1 MIAREIKLALTNALC
16 VVVTTASLM
25 TARVAT
31 APAAESVDAGSPSC
45 GGSKSALV
53 KAAFEMLSTAQR
65 HTTEWDGPKTGPKAL
80 PDKLVVYV
88 AQDMRNGGVLGVSEG
103 VQSAASAIGW
113 RLKIIDGAGT
123 VAGRV
128 AAINQ
133 AVALKP
139 DGIVLGSVDS
149 QEEAKAIRDAAQQ
162 GIKIVG
168 WHSTAASGPVQD
180 PPIFTNVTTDA
191 TDVAKVAAAFA
202 LQFTNCTAGAVIFWQ
217 SGDAIGIKKAETMRD
232 VVQACPGC
240 KLIDY
245 VNTPLADTAARMPQN
260 TTSLLQRFGKSWTIG
275 LGINDLYFDFASPA
289 LRSAGSPA
297 SGPPNFISAGDGSV
311 AAFNRVRS
319 GEYQIGTVAEPLH
332 EAGWQLIDELNR
344 ALSGQPPSGY
354 VAPVHLVTKN
364 NIQYDGGPNNVY
376 DPDNNY
382 QAQYKMIWGK

>member
-1 MIAREIKLALTNALC
+1 MTAKRIKFLRINALIG
-16 VVVTTASLM
+16 VLASASLGAGIQ
-25 TARVAT
+25 TALGAQLAEAT
-31 APAAESVDAGSPSC
+31 SASCGSSPS
-45 GGSKSALV
+45 GPVAAALELL
-53 KAAFEMLSTAQR
+53 ATAQR
-65 HTTEWDGPKTGPKAL
+65 HTTEWDGPVTGPKAL
-80 PDKLVVYV
+80 PDKLVVYA

-103 VQSAASAIGW
+103 VQSAIAAIGW
-113 RLKIIDGAGT
+113 RLKIIDGAGN

-139 DGIVLGSVDS
+139 DGIILGSVDA
-149 QEEAKAIRDAAQQ
+149 QEEAKAIRAAAQQ

-168 WHSTAASGPVQD
+168 WHSTASSGPVGD

-191 TDVAKVAAAFA
+191 TSVAKVAAAYA
-202 LQFTNCTAGAVIFWQ
+202 LQTTNCAAGSVIFWQ
-217 SGDAIGIKKAETMRD
+217 SGDAIGIKKAQTMRD
-232 VVQACPGC
+232 VIQACSGC
-240 KLIDY
+240 KLLDY

-260 TTSLLQRFGKSWTIG
+260 TTSLLQRFGKGWTTG

-289 LRSAGSPA
+289 LRSVGIPS
-297 SGPPNFISAGDGSV
+297 SGPPTFISAGDGSV

-332 EAGWQLIDELNR
+332 EAGWQLVDELNR

-354 VAPVHLVTKN
+354 VAPVHLVTKD
-364 NIQYDGGPNNVY
+364 NIQYDGGPNNIY

-382 QAQYKMIWGK
+382 QMHYKTIWGK

>member
-1 MIAREIKLALTNALC
+1 MTAKRIKFLRINALIG
-16 VVVTTASLM
+16 VLASASLGAGIQ
-25 TARVAT
+25 TALGAQLAEAT
-31 APAAESVDAGSPSC
+31 SASCGSSPS
-45 GGSKSALV
+45 GPVAAALELL
-53 KAAFEMLSTAQR
+53 ATAQR
-65 HTTEWDGPKTGPKAL
+65 HTTEWDGPATGPKAL
-80 PDKLVVYV
+80 PDKLVVYA

-103 VQSAASAIGW
+103 VQSAIAAIGW
-113 RLKIIDGAGT
+113 RLKIIDGAGN

-139 DGIVLGSVDS
+139 DGIILGSVDA
-149 QEEAKAIRDAAQQ
+149 QEEAKAIRAAAQQ

-168 WHSTAASGPVQD
+168 WHSTASSGPVGD

-191 TDVAKVAAAFA
+191 TSVAKVAAAYA
-202 LQFTNCTAGAVIFWQ
+202 LQTTNCAAGSVIFWQ
-217 SGDAIGIKKAETMRD
+217 SGDAIGIKKAQTMRD
-232 VVQACPGC
+232 VIQACSGC
-240 KLIDY
+240 KLLDY

-260 TTSLLQRFGKSWTIG
+260 TTSLLQRFGKGWTTG

-289 LRSAGSPA
+289 LRSVGIPS
-297 SGPPNFISAGDGSV
+297 SGPPTFISAGDGSV

-332 EAGWQLIDELNR
+332 EAGWQLVDELNR

-354 VAPVHLVTKN
+354 VAPVHLVTKD
-364 NIQYDGGPNNVY
+364 NIQYDGGPNNIY

-382 QAQYKMIWGK
+382 QMHYKTIWGK

>member
-1 MIAREIKLALTNALC
+1 MIARQIKLAPINALC
-16 VVVTTASLM
+16 VVVATVGLM
-25 TARVAT
+25 TAEVAT
-31 APAAESVDAGSPSC
+31 AQAAESVDAGSPSC

-53 KAAFEMLSTAQR
+53 KAAFDMLSTAQR

-103 VQSAASAIGW
+103 VQSASSAIGW

-149 QEEAKAIRDAAQQ
+149 QEEAKAIRGAVEQ
-162 GIKIVG
+162 GVKVVG
-168 WHSTAASGPVQD
+168 WHSTASSGPVKD
-180 PPIFTNVTTDA
+180 PPMFTNVTTDA

-240 KLIDY
+240 KLLDY

-275 LGINDLYFDFASPA
+275 LGINDLYFDFASPS

-354 VAPVHLVTKN
+354 VAPVHLVTKD

-382 QAQYKMIWGK
+382 QAQYKKIWGK